1 MPSFSV
7 ACLLALNALVGVGAL
22 PHIPRSNRLHAR
34 NTTWVPGKA
43 FDRIAIIWLENTD
56 YDKAVGDP
64 SLAWL
69 AAKGIT
75 LDSYHAVTHPS
86 QPNYLASISGD
97 YQGMKLVKISSHD
110 DLSNFPSNVST
121 VLDLL
126 EAKGISWG
134 EYQEDMPYTGFTGL
148 EYLNQVNGANDYVRK
163 HNPAGKNSEIGR
175 DVEVLILCAVSFEN
189 VNLHEERLA
198 NIKNTT
204 LFWEDLEADTLPQ
217 WMFITP
223 NMSMSS
229 RRRIVSPLT
238 RIASDGHDSSVTVA
252 GTWTRTFLEPLLN
265 NTKFMKNTLVLV
277 TFDENETYTI
287 QNRVLAILLGDAV
300 PKELVGTTDSSFYDH
315 YSEIASVEANW
326 GLDTLGRFDVGANVF
341 SIVAEKTG
349 DTLREWSGATALD
362 QHFFNYSY
370 PGYFNDISGKNRSFI
385 APNVDATYAGRQV
398 HPSIIDTWKNS
409 TLPTYYSTDLEIPD
423 GYNLPEEQG

>member
-22 PHIPRSNRLHAR
+22 PHIPRSNRLRPR
-34 NTTWVPGKA
+34 NSSWVPGKA

-64 SLAWL
+64 NLAWL
-69 AAKGIT
+69 AARGIT

-86 QPNYLASISGD
+86 QPNYLAAISGD
-97 YQGMKLVKISSHD
+97 YQGMNHD

-134 EYQEDMPYTGFTGL
+134 EYQEDMPYTGFTGF

-163 HNPAGKNSEIGR
+163 HNPA
-175 DVEVLILCAVSFEN
+175 VSFEN
-189 VNLHEERLA
+189 INLHEERLA
-198 NIKNTT
+198 KIKNTT
-204 LFWEDLEADTLPQ
+204 LFWEDLEADALPQ

-223 NMSMSS
+223 NM
-229 RRRIVSPLT
+229 T
-238 RIASDGHDSSVTVA
+238 SDGHDSSVTVA

-300 PKELVGTTDSSFYDH
+300 PAELVGTTDSNFYDH
-315 YSEIASVEANW
+315 YSEIATVEANW

-341 SIVAEKTG
+341 SLVAEKTG
-349 DTLREWSGATALD
+349 DTLREWSGATSLD

-385 APNVDATYAGRQV
+385 APNVNAEYAGRQV
-398 HPSIIDTWKNS
+398 HPSIVETWKDS
-409 TLPTYYSTDLEIPD
+409 SLPMYYGTDLEIPD
-423 GYNLPEEQG
+423 GYNLPEAEGY